1 MGSISRKSVD
11 YFEMFAEGVSI
22 SLKAAQR
29 LQTAFADGIINREEL
44 KLVKEAEHEG
54 DKHIHQCLKKIEV
67 AFVTPIDRTDIVEIL
82 KGIENI
88 TDSIDSVAIHI
99 YMMHLTE
106 ANEYLGKFVEYVV
119 SSCET
124 LYDLMKEIK
133 KFKKS
138 LKNILEYIIEVN
150 RIEEEGDQIYIKSM
164 KDLFEKETDP
174 IKIIKNK
181 EIYQLLEHT
190 LDCCEDVADMVEKIL
205 VSKS

>member
-11 YFEMFAEGVSI
+11 YFEMFADGILI
-22 SLKAAQR
+22 SLKAAKK
-29 LQTAFADGIINREEL
+29 LQAAFADGIINKEEL
-44 KLVKEAEHEG
+44 KLVKDAEHEG
-54 DKHIHQCLKKIEV
+54 DKHLHQCLKKIEV

-88 TDSIDSVAIHI
+88 TDSIDSVSIHI
-99 YMMHLTE
+99 YMMHVDK
-106 ANEYLGKFVEYVV
+106 ANEYLFKFVEYIVA
-119 SSCET
+119 SCET
-124 LYDLMKEIK
+124 LCDLMKEIK

-150 RIEEEGDQIYIKSM
+150 RIEEEGDRIYLKSM
-164 KDLFEKETDP
+164 KDLFEQETDP
-174 IKIIKNK
+174 ITVIKNK